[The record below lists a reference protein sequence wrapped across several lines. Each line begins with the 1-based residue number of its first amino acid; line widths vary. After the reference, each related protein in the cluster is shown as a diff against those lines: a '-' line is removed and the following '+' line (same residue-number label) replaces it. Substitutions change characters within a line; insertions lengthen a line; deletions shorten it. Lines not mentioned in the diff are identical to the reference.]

1 MNYET
6 QNAAEEMFVL
16 ADQLRALREEKVQA
30 EAHLKELNAEIER
43 TDLALSDRMAESET
57 QNFTRAGM
65 MFCRRDGG
73 DDVFQLGLRVIERGD
88 YSPSVR
94 FWTARSS
101 AHLPQPGEKRNCSLP
116 CGRPDT
122 AT

>member
-30 EAHLKELNAEIER
+30 EPKR
-43 TDLALSDRMAESET
+43 
-57 QNFTRAGM
+57 
-65 MFCRRDGG
+65 
-73 DDVFQLGLRVIERGD
+73 
-88 YSPSVR
+88 
-94 FWTARSS
+94 

>member
-57 QNFTRAGM
+57 QNFTARA
-65 MFCRRDGG
+65 
-73 DDVFQLGLRVIERGD
+73 
-88 YSPSVR
+88 
-94 FWTARSS
+94 
-101 AHLPQPGEKRNCSLP
+101 
-116 CGRPDT
+116 
-122 AT
+122 